1 MDACTGEVIMSR
13 HLKTRDGHQNR
24 LIGLPSLIIMT
35 LVFILMMDKFLNEM
49 MYKYKLH
56 FTYETLIN
64 ESNGLDT
71 KLKSMNAQ
79 LDYLSDP
86 TYYKK
91 HFDGQL
97 KNTDSRDRLL
107 VKRLSDWHFP

>member
-56 FTYETLIN
+56 YTYETLIN

-71 KLKSMNAQ
+71 CLLYTSPSPRDQ
-79 LDYLSDP
+79 R
-86 TYYKK
+86 
-91 HFDGQL
+91 G
-97 KNTDSRDRLL
+97 SRMP
-107 VKRLSDWHFP
+107 SSA